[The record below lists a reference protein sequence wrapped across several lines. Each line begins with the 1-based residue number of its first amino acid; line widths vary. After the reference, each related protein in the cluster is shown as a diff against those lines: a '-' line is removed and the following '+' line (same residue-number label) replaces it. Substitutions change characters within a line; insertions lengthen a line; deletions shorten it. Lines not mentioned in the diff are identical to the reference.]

1 METVRIQ
8 FTKQELWLIR
18 NLLVLSYHQDR
29 NNVRYEKNRIVRGQ
43 PESKGYPIKEQEK
56 HLKTKRRLV
65 KKVARY
71 LDEKWFIR

>member
-1 METVRIQ
+1 MEKVRIQ

-18 NLLVLSYHQDR
+18 NLLVSSYHQDR
-29 NNVRYEKNRIVRGQ
+29 NNVRWEKNRIARGQ
-43 PESKGYPIKEQEK
+43 PESRTYLIKEQEK